1 MKNKKGFTL
10 IELLCVIAILA
21 VVTTIASASVVNLS
35 NKSKNNLY
43 CAKLEMIESAA
54 KGYAINHEYELNK
67 SASFYEGYKSLK
79 ITVNDLVENGNLS
92 LPLEE
97 EGFPYC
103 FLLSSDMTIL
113 HAFIPDKA
121 VPDLANNYLKNI
133 SQRYFQTN

>member
-54 KGYAINHEYELNK
+54 KGYAINHEYELNQ
-67 SASFYEGYKSLK
+67 SASLYEGYKSLK

-92 LPLEE
+92 
-97 EGFPYC
+97 
-103 FLLSSDMTIL
+103 
-113 HAFIPDKA
+113 PDKEDT
-121 VPDLANNYLKNI
+121 VLNPKDNSSLNNLELILYLKNNQVYVAI
-133 SQRYFQTN
+133 DNNIC

>member
-1 MKNKKGFTL
+1 ME
-10 IELLCVIAILA
+10 I
-21 VVTTIASASVVNLS
+21 
-35 NKSKNNLY
+35 Y
-43 CAKLEMIESAA
+43 
-54 KGYAINHEYELNK
+54 
-67 SASFYEGYKSLK
+67 
-79 ITVNDLVENGNLS
+79 